1 MDQKTK
7 ANIIIHSYAIGAATW
22 SALTAAIP
30 VIGPGLGDTA
40 GLTAITIAMTY
51 SLAALFGKKLE
62 EGVMWSF
69 GTVILGT
76 VFGVSL
82 LRAAISIF
90 PGIGSAAN
98 ATITFSLHE
107 AIGWGLYLI
116 FEAGGDPTKMSKKEL
131 KEFINR
137 GKIMA
142 KEEKENYEKMMNS
155 LPPEKRNK
163 VEQLQKKLA
172 DKNLSENDR
181 ARIMEEI
188 DSLFENNANTN

>member
-1 MDQKTK
+1 MDTKSK
-7 ANIIIHSYAIGAATW
+7 ANIIIHSYAVGAATW

-40 GLTAITIAMTY
+40 GLTAITVAMTY

-62 EGVMWSF
+62 EGAMWSF
-69 GTVILGT
+69 GAVVLGT

-82 LRAAISIF
+82 LRAAISLF
-90 PGIGSAAN
+90 PGVGSAVN

-116 FEAGGDPTKMSKKEL
+116 FESGGDPTKLTRSEL
-131 KEFINR
+131 KEYINR
-137 GKIMA
+137 GKAVA
-142 KEEKENYEKMMNS
+142 KEEKEAYDRMMNS
-155 LPPEKRNK
+155 LPPDIRTK
-163 VEQLQKKLA
+163 VEQLQKRLA
-172 DKNLSENDR
+172 DKNISETDR

-188 DSLFENNANTN
+188 DNLFEEHGKDC

>member
-1 MDQKTK
+1 VDRKSK
-7 ANIIIHSYAIGAATW
+7 ANVIIHSYAVGAATW

-51 SLAALFGKKLE
+51 SLASLFGKKLE

-69 GTVILGT
+69 GAVVLGT

-90 PGIGSAAN
+90 PGVGSAAN
-98 ATITFSLHE
+98 AAITFTLHE

-116 FEAGGDPTKMSKKEL
+116 FESGGDPTKMSKSEL
-131 KEFINR
+131 KAYIAK
-137 GKIMA
+137 GKIKA
-142 KEEKENYEKMMNS
+142 KEEKENYERMMS
-155 LPPEKRNK
+155 KLPPDVRGQ
-163 VEQLQKKLA
+163 VERLQKKLA
-172 DKNLSENDR
+172 DKNLSESDR
-181 ARIMEEI
+181 EEIMEEI
-188 DSLFENNANTN
+188 DKLFEPYV